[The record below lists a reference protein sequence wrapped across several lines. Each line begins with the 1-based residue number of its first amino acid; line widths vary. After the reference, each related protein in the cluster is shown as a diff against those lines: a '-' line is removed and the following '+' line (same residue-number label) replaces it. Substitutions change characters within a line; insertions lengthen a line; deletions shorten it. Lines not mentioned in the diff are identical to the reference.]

1 MPTVAGSRV
10 HWLSVVTI
18 GFMAAFVL
26 AVGALVAAD
35 VAYMLGADPK
45 VMREVFESRELRYA
59 VYLSLVTTVATLVL
73 VVLFAV
79 PVGYALSRY
88 RFPGSVLLDAIV
100 DLPIVLPPVVIG
112 VSLLVV
118 FHTRGGQWIQ
128 GLEWPA
134 AVHAHWWLRW
144 MAWLLGERPLEFVYT
159 PKGIVLAQFRT
170 RAYWENPTPTAGTP
184 PSCSAVFSMGELA
197 WKCAGSPGG
206 PCDECPFNEFGSSGR
221 GKACGESRLM
231 ILATDNSALPVMLRA
246 PAASLKASKRY
257 MAGLAPLRYDQVV
270 TQFSLDKKANADGI
284 AYCSLV
290 MEKVGVLTPDNT
302 EGVRN
307 AARAFKSTIDGLA
320 TLPSVV
326 VQTIE
331 EDEL

>member
-159 PKGIVLAQFRT
+159 PKGIVLAQFFVSASYGIRASKASFDAVPPHLEHLALTLGCT
-170 RAYWENPTPTAGTP
+170 R
-184 PSCSAVFSMGELA
+184 
-197 WKCAGSPGG
+197 
-206 PCDECPFNEFGSSGR
+206 
-221 GKACGESRLM
+221 SR
-231 ILATDNSALPVMLRA
+231 AFRWVALPMAR
-246 PAASLKASKRY
+246 
-257 MAGLAPLRYDQVV
+257 AGLAAGAVMAWARAVGVFGPLMIFAGAVPLRTETMPTAIYLELSIGRIEPALAISMLMLALSMVALV
-270 TQFSLDKKANADGI
+270 TI
-284 AYCSLV
+284 HLV
-290 MEKVGVLTPDNT
+290 G
-302 EGVRN
+302 
-307 AARAFKSTIDGLA
+307 ARTRWWG
-320 TLPSVV
+320 T
-326 VQTIE
+326 
-331 EDEL
+331 